1 MGRTNLKDGLERKFA
16 SLAGELVDKRARI
29 DHIEGLFQEL
39 PVLSRRAERV
49 KHLLHCAEELLKEID
64 PTWKPEKVKP
74 TRPHAYKEVVP
85 KGDLTKSALA
95 ILRETG
101 TPYTCRQL
109 AIAVLDRHGITEYSK
124 GTLQQ
129 VTNAVNATLRAKDGV
144 LFSAND
150 DWPAKWTISVKR

>member
-1 MGRTNLKDGLERKFA
+1 MGRTNLKEALERKFA
-16 SLAGELVDKRARI
+16 SLAGELVDKQSRI

-39 PVLSRRAERV
+39 PILSRRTERV

-64 PTWKPEKVKP
+64 PAWKREKVKP
-74 TRPHAYKEVVP
+74 TRPHGYKEVVP

-101 TPYTCRQL
+101 SSYTCRQL
-109 AIAVLDRHGITEYSK
+109 AIAILDRHGVTEYDK

-144 LFSAND
+144 LVSAND
-150 DWPAKWTISVKR
+150 DWPAKWSISVRR